1 MVKRE
6 REMIIDFTFSNIGP
20 FKEPVALT
28 FEASADKHLA
38 SAYVREIELNN
49 GKVIKLLR
57 MAMLYG
63 ANAAGKSTVLEALS
77 LLDELVTS
85 PEKDSEVEIDVNPFA
100 FQMNASE
107 QHSHLMIKFVRLGQI
122 YRYQIEFTKNGI
134 LSETL
139 EYQATPPNGAKF
151 KSIYHRMRGDERDL
165 STVQFG
171 DAHKINQ
178 AETDKLYAEL
188 LPNVTVLSILNRKMA
203 IKDNY
208 VKQAYAWFKNQL
220 MGEITTQ
227 TNLTAWVTRQLDLN
241 QLNKNTIIATLNQA
255 GILIKDIELV
265 TSELSIAQKNL
276 IKNAPDDESKTRL
289 NEIFSGRKS
298 AKTVYQINGENYTL
312 SLDNQESLGTRQYYG
327 LAGILSLLCQ
337 NQDDE
342 QQVRKCKILPIDE
355 IEHSLHPDLLEQFI
369 VLFLNDSSDSQLIAT
384 SHYREFL
391 QNELL
396 FRNDVIWFVDKDEMT
411 LSSDLY
417 CLVDVKA
424 DAGLRATSSVYN
436 FYKQG
441 RLGAVPKL
449 HN

>member
-1 MVKRE
+1 
-6 REMIIDFTFSNIGP
+6 MIVDFTFSNIGP
-20 FKEPVALT
+20 FKEPATLT
-28 FEASADKHLA
+28 FEASADEHLA
-38 SAYVREIELNN
+38 SAYVREFEFSN
-49 GKVIKLLR
+49 GKSIRLLR

-85 PEKDSEVEIDVNPFA
+85 PEKDSEVEIDVNSFA
-100 FQMNASE
+100 FQVNASE
-107 QHSHLMIKFVRLGQI
+107 QPSSLMVKFVRLGQI

-139 EYQATPPNGAKF
+139 EYQATPPNGTKF
-151 KSIYHRMRGDERDL
+151 KPIYHRVRGDERDTF
-165 STVQFG
+165 TVQFG
-171 DAHKINQ
+171 DAHELNQ

-203 IKDNY
+203 IKDDY
-208 VKQAYAWFKNQL
+208 IKQAYAWFKKQL
-220 MGEITTQ
+220 MSEITTQ
-227 TNLTAWVTRQLDLN
+227 TNLMAWVTRQLDLN
-241 QLNKNTIIATLNQA
+241 KLNKNTVIATLNQA
-255 GILIKDIELV
+255 GIPIKDIEVV
-265 TSELSIAQKNL
+265 TSELSVIQKDL

-298 AKTVYQINGENYTL
+298 AQTVYQINGENYTL
-312 SLDNQESLGTRQYYG
+312 SLEHQESLGTTRYYG
-327 LAGILSLLCQ
+327 LAGVLSLLCQ

-396 FRNDVIWFVDKDEMT
+396 FRNDVIWFVDKDETT

-417 CLVDVKA
+417 CLIDVKA

-449 HN
+449 NN

>member
-1 MVKRE
+1 
-6 REMIIDFTFSNIGP
+6 MIIDFTFSNIGP
-20 FKEPVALT
+20 FKEPATLT

-63 ANAAGKSTVLEALS
+63 ANATGKSTVLEALS

-85 PEKDSEVEIDVNPFA
+85 PEKDSEVEIDVNSFA
-100 FQMNASE
+100 FQVNASE
-107 QHSHLMIKFVRLGQI
+107 QPSSLMVKFVRLGQI

-139 EYQATPPNGAKF
+139 EYQTTPPNGTKF
-151 KSIYHRMRGDERDL
+151 KLIYHRTTRGDERDL
-165 STVQFG
+165 FIVQFG
-171 DAHKINQ
+171 DAHELNQ

-203 IKDNY
+203 IKDDY
-208 VKQAYAWFKNQL
+208 IKQAYTWFKNQL

-227 TNLTAWVTRQLDLN
+227 TNLMAWVTRQLDSN

-255 GILIKDIELV
+255 GIPIKNIEVV
-265 TSELSIAQKNL
+265 TSELSTAQKNL

-298 AKTVYQINGENYTL
+298 AQTVYQINGENYTL
-312 SLDNQESLGTRQYYG
+312 SLEHQESLGTTRYYG

-342 QQVRKCKILPIDE
+342 HKEKKCKILPIDE

-396 FRNDVIWFVDKDEMT
+396 FRNDVIWFVDKDETT

-417 CLVDVKA
+417 CLIDVKA

-449 HN
+449 NN